1 MISPEPN
8 FEARF
13 GQPSLCRAFNP
24 MCCQSRLRHVLLS
37 RNIDLRRP
45 AEALSKG
52 LKQAKLETR
61 VSGMKRVSLALVG
74 GFLAIAGAL
83 PASAQD
89 VDRIDRVTGAP
100 APGGNFRAPEGV
112 KVVSPGALV
121 FASFDRNFDGR
132 VTLEEIDAGAGL
144 VFDVADKNKDGAVT
158 GFEQT
163 DWAAAMAGGGDVLA
177 NAMTFDIDLDRSVTR
192 AEFAAGFKR
201 LASQIQPSGDL
212 MFVDLVQPLNRPSDQ
227 AGGGP
232 GWGTLTPRARGTLG
246 APPPNGGR

>member
-1 MISPEPN
+1 
-8 FEARF
+8 
-13 GQPSLCRAFNP
+13 
-24 MCCQSRLRHVLLS
+24 
-37 RNIDLRRP
+37 
-45 AEALSKG
+45 
-52 LKQAKLETR
+52 
-61 VSGMKRVSLALVG
+61 MKRVSLALMAS
-74 GFLAIAGAL
+74 GFLAIAGVA
-83 PASAQD
+83 PAVAQD

-132 VTLEEIDAGAGL
+132 ITLEEIDAGAS
-144 VFDVADKNKDGAVT
+144 VAFDVADKNKDGSIT

-163 DWAAAMAGGGDVLA
+163 DWAASMAGEADVLS

-201 LASQIQPSGDL
+201 LAGQIQPSSDL
-212 MFVDLVQPLNRPSDQ
+212 TFADLVQPLNRPSDQ

-232 GWGTLTPRARGTLG
+232 GWGTLTPRARGTMG